1 MSWGEWL
8 GTHWLFSVFRSTS
21 QSCSQSSL
29 CAGAADC
36 NHSVS
41 DTIGLVASR
50 LAELHTEG
58 YSLVGMKRDQDH
70 LSMVDPARLHGFVI
84 LKMTSSDS
92 SIRYMRL
99 DWGENGLG
107 FQEQDTEEAL
117 MTYMENKESE
127 ERESSVGV
135 RTGAGAVA
143 GTTALGALAWWA
155 TALTPSGAVGAAV
168 IGVSVVVVWASG
180 LVWLDAEDDHIHADF
195 QGVDDQDEA
204 LRRLYKELRTLQRE
218 GHAYSLTS
226 WNCNHFA
233 NHLVHE
239 MINRPIFGTACLPL
253 QPAPTATARYLNESP
268 TSPVPVSMPPPDPVR
283 SVASAPRMADGRH
296 RTSAL
301 LVRLQASTCFCF
313 TVGDSSQRIHG
324 MWSSI
329 VRRCVGAE

>member
-226 WNCNHFA
+226 WNNTR
-233 NHLVHE
+233 NE
-239 MINRPIFGTACLPL
+239 L
-253 QPAPTATARYLNESP
+253 QPLREPSRPRDDQSP
-268 TSPVPVSMPPPDPVR
+268 HLWHGLSAAATSPNS
-283 SVASAPRMADGRH
+283 H
-296 RTSAL
+296 RKI
-301 LVRLQASTCFCF
+301 
-313 TVGDSSQRIHG
+313 SQRIPHLTSASQYAAARPCAISG
-324 MWSSI
+324 FRSQN
-329 VRRCVGAE
+329 G